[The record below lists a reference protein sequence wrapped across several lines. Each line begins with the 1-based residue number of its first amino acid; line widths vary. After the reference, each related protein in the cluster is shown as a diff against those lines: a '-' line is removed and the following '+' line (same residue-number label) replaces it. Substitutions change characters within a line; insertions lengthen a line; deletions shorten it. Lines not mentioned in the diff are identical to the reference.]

1 MGQDFNLETAPLNS
15 REIRRLAAESHNREF
30 ERKQNLRRFHAESI
44 HCFGARANR
53 VAVATL
59 LAIHAFAVSP
69 DPIDRPRGKYAPA
82 GFRK

>member
-1 MGQDFNLETAPLNS
+1 MNS

-30 ERKQNLRRFHAESI
+30 ERKQNLRRFLAGSNHSL
-44 HCFGARANR
+44 GAPANR
-53 VAVATL
+53 AAVATL